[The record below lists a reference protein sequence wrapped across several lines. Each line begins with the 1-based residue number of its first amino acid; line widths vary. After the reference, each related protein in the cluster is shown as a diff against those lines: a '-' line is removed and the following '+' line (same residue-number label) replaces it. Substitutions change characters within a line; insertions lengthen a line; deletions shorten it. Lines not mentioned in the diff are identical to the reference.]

1 MAVPEIPITG
11 NSQAAPAFVTRP
23 YSPPP
28 PLHLKS
34 RLWCLKGIHM
44 QTISVTTPFRARVQI
59 LCSIIEVVIVLLSFR
74 FLLLSNVN
82 LVIIINKWGRGE
94 KPYRIKKHLPPLK
107 TVSFVF
113 LRVSMFL
120 ESFNVSRE
128 FWCLPRVSTF
138 PRSFDVS
145 REFRSFPGVPVF
157 NESLDLSQ
165 ESRCFKRVSIFPGV
179 PVFTESLDLSKESRC
194 FKRVSI
200 FPGVP
205 VFTESLDLSKESRCF
220 QRVSMFPG
228 NSGVYRE
235 SRPLPRVSTFPKSL
249 DVSREFR
256 CFPGV
261 PMFTESLDLF

>member
-1 MAVPEIPITG
+1 MAIPEIPITG

-28 PLHLKS
+28 PLYLKS

-44 QTISVTTPFRARVQI
+44 QTISVITPFRARVQI
-59 LCSIIEVVIVLLSFR
+59 SCSIIEVVIVLLSFR

-138 PRSFDVS
+138 PRSLDVS

-157 NESLDLSQ
+157 
-165 ESRCFKRVSIFPGV
+165 
-179 PVFTESLDLSKESRC
+179 TESLDLSKA
-194 FKRVSI
+194 
-200 FPGVP
+200 
-205 VFTESLDLSKESRCF
+205 SRCF

-261 PMFTESLDLF
+261 PMFTESLDLFWESRCFPRRSGGKH

>member
-1 MAVPEIPITG
+1 MAIPEIPITG

-28 PLHLKS
+28 PLYLKS

-44 QTISVTTPFRARVQI
+44 QTISVITPFRARVQI
-59 LCSIIEVVIVLLSFR
+59 SCSIIEVVIVLLSFR

-138 PRSFDVS
+138 PKSLDVL
-145 REFRSFPGVPVF
+145 REFRSFR
-157 NESLDLSQ
+157 EY
-165 ESRCFKRVSIFPGV
+165 RC
-179 PVFTESLDLSKESRC
+179 
-194 FKRVSI
+194 
-200 FPGVP
+200 
-205 VFTESLDLSKESRCF
+205 
-220 QRVSMFPG
+220 
-228 NSGVYRE
+228 
-235 SRPLPRVSTFPKSL
+235 LPRVSTFPKSL
-249 DVSREFR
+249 DVFREFR
-256 CFPGV
+256 CFPGIPV
-261 PMFTESLDLF
+261 FTESLDLYQESRPFPRVSMFRESFDVSREFRCLPRVSTFSKSLDVSRDEVEENIRDLSKLRRQQQQGLSKTKI

>member
-44 QTISVTTPFRARVQI
+44 QTISVITPFRARVQI
-59 LCSIIEVVIVLLSFR
+59 SCSIIEVVIVLLSFR

-194 FKRVSI
+194 F
-200 FPGVP
+200 
-205 VFTESLDLSKESRCF
+205 

-235 SRPLPRVSTFPKSL
+235 SRPLPRVSTFLKSL